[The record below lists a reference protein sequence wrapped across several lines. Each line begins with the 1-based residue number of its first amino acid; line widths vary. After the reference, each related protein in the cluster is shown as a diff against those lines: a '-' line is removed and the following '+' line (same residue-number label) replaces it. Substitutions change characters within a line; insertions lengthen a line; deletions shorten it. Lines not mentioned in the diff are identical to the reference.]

1 MSPKVRLSFEPLPSG
16 RRLARVTLAA
26 PARCNALDP
35 ETAGALAAA
44 LQEAAEAKTTLLL
57 LDAEGRHFSTG
68 GDVAAFLAAAEAGR
82 AEAHAAATVGPLHEA
97 ILTLRRMDA
106 VAVCAAQGAITG
118 GSAGLL
124 MACDVAILGAGAFV
138 QPWYAPVGYAP
149 DGGWTAQLPEILGA
163 RRALSAQLLNR
174 RIDAAEAVSLGLAER
189 VAVEEHPADA
199 ARETIELLDAHVPGA
214 LAAAKRLVWDA
225 PRLAALERRLAAEQD
240 AFAARIGSAE
250 AREGMRR
257 FLAELAKG

>member
-1 MSPKVRLSFEPLPSG
+1 MSGKVRLSFEDLPSG
-16 RRLARVTLAA
+16 RRVARVTLAA
-26 PARCNALDP
+26 PARCNSLDP
-35 ETAGALAAA
+35 ETAAALSGALR
-44 LQEAAEAKTTLLL
+44 EAAEAGTALLL

-68 GDVAAFLAAAEAGR
+68 GDVAAFLEAAEAGR
-82 AEAHAAATVGPLHEA
+82 AEAHAAATVGPLHDA

-124 MACDVAILGAGAFV
+124 MACDLAVLGARAFV
-138 QPWYAPVGYAP
+138 QPYYAPVGYAP

-163 RRALSAQLLNR
+163 RSALAAQLLNR
-174 RIDAAEAVSLGLAER
+174 RILAAKAVALGLAEEV
-189 VAVEEHPADA
+189 VAEDDPALA
-199 ARETIELLDAHVPGA
+199 ARATLVRLDAHVPGA
-214 LAAAKRLVWDA
+214 IIAAKRLVWDA
-225 PRLAALERRLAAEQD
+225 ERLGALERRLDAERA

-257 FLAELAKG
+257 FLAGLAEG